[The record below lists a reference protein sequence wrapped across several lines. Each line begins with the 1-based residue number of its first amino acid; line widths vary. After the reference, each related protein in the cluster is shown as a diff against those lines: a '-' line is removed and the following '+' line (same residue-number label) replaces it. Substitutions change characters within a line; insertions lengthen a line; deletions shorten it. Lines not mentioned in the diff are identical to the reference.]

1 MAQQKSKADLKLLEE
16 HIRKNYPNVKGS
28 HFEPLVDMIMTM
40 VKQKNKADLKLL
52 KEYITKY
59 YPNVKGSH
67 FETLV
72 DIIYMT
78 ALNHDIDIQVLLND
92 MYKGI
97 LDIYKFIV
105 ANRGNI
111 YEFIKNPKYISFAQR
126 VKDIKVGSNGGMA
139 NVGKG
144 EWLISLCSGINPQT
158 DKPYVNIIKTGQGDI
173 KKPDGKN
180 EEIKWNSGKVSVEKA
195 GALVQKSLNMLIDIE
210 DKKWVPFRIKDKNKY
225 PDEKIYNAMYWKA
238 ISGEE
243 NISLSDDELKQ
254 KIINMSFTKVFEKS
268 DSFIMFN
275 DDGKFQRFCNLE
287 EANSYYHDKLHLLK
301 GTKCGFECRANQSN
315 PIALYCHV
323 F

>member
-1 MAQQKSKADLKLLEE
+1 MTLPKSKANLKLLE
-16 HIRKNYPNVKGS
+16 
-28 HFEPLVDMIMTM
+28 
-40 VKQKNKADLKLL
+40 
-52 KEYITKY
+52 EYITKY
-59 YPNVKGSH
+59 YPNVKSSH
-67 FETLV
+67 FITLV

-78 ALNHDIDIQVLLND
+78 AVRNDIDIPMLLND
-92 MYKGI
+92 MYTGI
-97 LDIYKFIV
+97 LDIDKFNV
-105 ANRGNI
+105 ANSGNI
-111 YEFIKNPKYISFAQR
+111 YEFINSKYILFAQR
-126 VKDIKVGSNGGMA
+126 IKDIKVGSNGGMA

-173 KKPDGKN
+173 KYSDGKN
-180 EEIKWNSGKVSVEKA
+180 EEVKWNGGKVSVEKA
-195 GALVQKSLNMLIDIE
+195 GTLVQKKLNMLIDIE
-210 DKKWVPFRIKDKNKY
+210 DKKWVPFRENDKKKY
-225 PDEKIYNAMYWKA
+225 SDEERNIYNAMYWKA

-243 NISLSDDELKQ
+243 NMSLSNYELKQ
-254 KIINMSFTKVFEKS
+254 KIINMSFTKVFVKS

-287 EANSYYHDKLHLLK
+287 EANSYYLGKLHLLK